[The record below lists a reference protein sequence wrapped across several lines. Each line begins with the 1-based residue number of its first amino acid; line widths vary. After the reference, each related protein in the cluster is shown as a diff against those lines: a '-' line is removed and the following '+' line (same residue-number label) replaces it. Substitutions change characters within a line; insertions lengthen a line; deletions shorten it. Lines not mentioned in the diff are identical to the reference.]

1 MTLIG
6 TFDDDHID
14 GHSVTKTA
22 MAMMMTM
29 KVTMVVMMT
38 MKVTMVMTSP

>member
-1 MTLIG
+1 MTVIG
-6 TFDDDHID
+6 TSDDDNCD

-22 MAMMMTM
+22 MVMMMTM
-29 KVTMVVMMT
+29 KVTMVMMMT